1 MKKIFSQMKSHPTA
15 VEVPARWAEV
25 REARRDMPEL
35 SDFLKIQPD
44 KSPVAE
50 EPVQV
55 APKKCLPKP
64 AESAER
70 PLKLLKLQRQNSK
83 NDQKHAVPAEAQ
95 AGAVSPVVPEAAA
108 KLPVPV
114 PTQGKAIAAA
124 AAAPEGMAKA
134 AVPESALA
142 GQASVGQGE
151 SKAEVEA
158 WKAFS
163 QQMGPDWQKRFA
175 AQAVKRLEKLKKK
188 EKKGKEKKE
197 KKKDKKEKAKAKVDK
212 KDKQD
217 KRKKGEKKDKK
228 SKNEKGQ
235 KERGQKRGL
244 LDDDDLD
251 AQKGGRK
258 RNLAGPSPLGKCRK
272 MRHRLLLPRRLPRRQ
287 RHRPRQR
294 PRQAERQSRRQRPRQ
309 KQRPQPALPTPCL
322 RLVWLQAWT
331 SHRKAGSSFETRF
344 FGRCLVL
351 LDRELV
357 NLFRSIYRLQTI
369 NLDSSTAVPVLCN
382 KTKTCVRRCSPIFSW
397 VCATLSCECSSGKL
411 LCSCFVSYACDPSW
425 LKWLK

>member
-251 AQKGGRK
+251 AQKGGKEKKSGRPK
-258 RNLAGPSPLGKCRK
+258 PAGQVQKDEA
-272 MRHRLLLPRRLPRRQ
+272 
-287 RHRPRQR
+287 
-294 PRQAERQSRRQRPRQ
+294 QAAAPKKAAAKAKAQT
-309 KQRPQPALPTPCL
+309 KAK
-322 RLVWLQAWT
+322 A
-331 SHRKAGSSFETRF
+331 KAGGTAKPAAKAKAKAKAATGAPNSLSAT
-344 FGRCLVL
+344 GLAAS
-351 LDRELV
+351 LD
-357 NLFRSIYRLQTI
+357 I
-369 NLDSSTAVPVLCN
+369 A
-382 KTKTCVRRCSPIFSW
+382 
-397 VCATLSCECSSGKL
+397 
-411 LCSCFVSYACDPSW
+411 
-425 LKWLK
+425 